1 MPDSRRAAHQALV
14 DRILTGPGTTSPR
27 QRAAA
32 FDNADVPAPLHTLI
46 DKVAASPV
54 DLTDADLD
62 VAGYTDDQVFELV
75 VAAAVGRS
83 ARMYAAGLAAL
94 AEAAE

>member
-1 MPDSRRAAHQALV
+1 MPNTGRAAHQALV
-14 DRILTGPGTTSPR
+14 DRILTGEGTTSPQ

-32 FDNADVPAPLHTLI
+32 FANADVPPPLHTLI
-46 DKVAASPV
+46 DKVATSPT
-54 DLTDADLD
+54 DITDADLD

-94 AEAAE
+94 AEAAG